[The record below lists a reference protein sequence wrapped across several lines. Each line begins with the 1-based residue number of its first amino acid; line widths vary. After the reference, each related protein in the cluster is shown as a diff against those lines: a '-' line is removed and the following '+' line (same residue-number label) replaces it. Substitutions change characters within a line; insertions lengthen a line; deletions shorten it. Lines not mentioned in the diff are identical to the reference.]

1 MSATA
6 EQTTATAALMEPTPG
21 EVRRR
26 QRDEWGGISWGAAFF
41 GWVVAVGIG
50 ALLTG
55 LVSAVGT
62 AIALTEVDPE
72 RLVEG
77 ESVGIGVVG
86 AVALI
91 AVALVSYLAGG
102 YVAGRMSRF
111 DGARQ
116 GIAVWAFAVLVAAG
130 LALAG
135 LVAGGEYNLL
145 GRLELPR
152 IPVGEG
158 SVTEAGV
165 AVLVTIPVAALIAA
179 IAGGVLGE
187 RYHRAVDRAGLGRSG

>member
-1 MSATA
+1 VSATA
-6 EQTTATAALMEPTPG
+6 EHTTATTALMEPTPG

-41 GWVVAVGIG
+41 GWVVAIGIG

-55 LVSAVGT
+55 FVGAVGT
-62 AIALTEVDPE
+62 AIALTEVEPDTI
-72 RLVEG
+72 VDGEG
-77 ESVGIGVVG
+77 LGIGVVG

-116 GIAVWAFAVLVAAG
+116 GLAVWAFGLLVAAG

-135 LVAGGEYNLL
+135 VIAGGEYNLL

-158 SVTEAGV
+158 TVTEAGV
-165 AVLVTIPVAALIAA
+165 AVLVTIPVAALLAA
-179 IAGGVLGE
+179 VAGGVLGE
-187 RYHRAVDRAGLGRSG
+187 RYHRAIDRTGA